1 LGGLSAASPAASVMG
16 LSLEQLLAHPGRK
29 RGRDEEEEEDLFLV

>member
-16 LSLEQLLAHPGRK
+16 LSLELLAHPGRK